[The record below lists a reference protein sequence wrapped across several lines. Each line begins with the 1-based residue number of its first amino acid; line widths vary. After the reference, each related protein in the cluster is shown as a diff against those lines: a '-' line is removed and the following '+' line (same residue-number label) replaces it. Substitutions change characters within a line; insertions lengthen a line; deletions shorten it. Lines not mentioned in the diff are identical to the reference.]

1 MYYYKYISFDGATY
15 SMVQHMPH
23 SMVQHI
29 NLKRTDDF
37 VTSVVFRG
45 DKGFFVNVIFSIIA
59 RIFYEDHLKAK
70 QQIADFE

>member
-1 MYYYKYISFDGATY
+1 
-15 SMVQHMPH
+15 
-23 SMVQHI
+23 MVQHI